1 MFHDSLGNP
10 ISTQRAET
18 AAGIDD
24 FVLGYLG
31 YDRRI
36 ANILAAADA
45 DARDTLANAYAGLLW
60 MLAET
65 GGIPDEARRYLA
77 RAEQAQT
84 PATWRERQVAG
95 VLRAWV
101 EDDVAEAQRITEAIL
116 RAHPRDLAMLK
127 LHQYHDFASGDFA
140 AMLRVALGSQEAAGD
155 VAYLHGMLAFAYEQ
169 LHLLDRAERSARHAL
184 ALQPREPWVQHAL
197 AHVML
202 TQGRID
208 EGAAFLESVRGTWE
222 GLTSF
227 MYTHHWWHL
236 ALFYLSQGRMA
247 DAVAAYD
254 DHCWAQEKTFSQ
266 DQIGAVS
273 LLARFEFAGIDVGQR
288 WAELGAHLIGRRA
301 DVMQPFLSLQYLYG
315 LLRAGRPEAA
325 SLLGAIRQ
333 AAVSG
338 PASVRAV
345 WREVGAP
352 MAEGLS
358 AYVSGDAEAALL
370 LIEPCLGRM
379 VEIGGSRAQRDLF
392 EQIFLDV
399 LLRAGRMARAQQVL
413 ELRRLADP
421 DGVPT
426 NRALALVYDALGLP
440 ALAQEAGARSRRDGR
455 CSFIQRP

>member
-10 ISTQRAET
+10 ISTLRAET
-18 AAGIDD
+18 ASGIDD

-36 ANILAAADA
+36 ANVLAVADA
-45 DARDTLANAYAGLLW
+45 DERDMLANAYAGLLW
-60 MLAET
+60 MLSET
-65 GGIPDEARRYLA
+65 GGVPDEARRYLA
-77 RAEQAQT
+77 RAERAQAG
-84 PATWRERQVAG
+84 ANWRERQVAS

-101 EDDVAEAQRITEAIL
+101 ADDLAGAQRTTEAIL
-116 RAHPRDLAMLK
+116 REHPRDLAMLK
-127 LHQYHDFASGDFA
+127 LHQYHDFAAGDFA
-140 AMLRVALGSQEAAGD
+140 AMLRVALGSEAAAAD

-184 ALQPREPWVQHAL
+184 ALQRQEPWAQHAL

-202 TQGRID
+202 TQGRIG
-208 EGAAFLESVRGTWE
+208 EGAAFLESVRETWA

-236 ALFYLSQGRMA
+236 ALFYLSQGRMVE
-247 DAVAAYD
+247 AVAAYD

-273 LLARFEFAGIDVGQR
+273 LLARFEFAGIEVGQR
-288 WAELGAHLIGRRA
+288 WAELGAYLVGRRA

-315 LLRAGRPEAA
+315 LLRASRPEAA
-325 SLLGAIRQ
+325 TLLGAIRE
-333 AAVSG
+333 AGVSG

-352 MAEGLS
+352 LAEGLS
-358 AYVSGDAEAALL
+358 AYVSGDAEAALR

-379 VEIGGSRAQRDLF
+379 VEVGGSHAQRDLF
-392 EQIFLDV
+392 DQIFLDV
-399 LLRAGRMARAQQVL
+399 LMRAGRMARAQQVL
-413 ELRRLADP
+413 ELRRLGDP

-426 NRALALVYDALGLP
+426 NRALAVVYDALGLR
-440 ALAQEAGARSRRDGR
+440 ALAEEAGRRSMCGGR
-455 CSFIQRP
+455 V